1 MPYLTAGF
9 PSLAETAPLLEAL
22 VAGGAGALEIG
33 VPFSDPLAD
42 GPTIQR
48 ASTVALSGGAALP
61 GILESVST
69 LRARGIDVPITL
81 MGYLNPFLAYAGG
94 GEGKSGGL
102 PALARDAAAAGA
114 DGVIIVDLPAE
125 ESDPAREAL
134 SSAGLDLIYLLAP
147 TSTDER
153 IRAVAARA
161 AGFVYLVSVTG
172 VTGVRSALPG
182 DLVAFVR
189 RVRARIALPL
199 AVGFGIS
206 TPEQVATVG
215 ELCEAAVV
223 GSALITTL
231 EQAHPAERVAA
242 MRHFAEV
249 MTGRRRGE
257 TDS

>member
-94 GEGKSGGL
+94 GEGQSGGL

-114 DGVIIVDLPAE
+114 DGAIIVDLPAE

-134 SSAGLDLIYLLAP
+134 NSAGLDLIYLLAP

-172 VTGVRSALPG
+172 VTGVRRALPG

-231 EQAHPAERVAA
+231 EQAPPAERVAA